1 MDIRTGQMTR
11 GRRSNTDFEFHCLIT
26 DIENQHKRKIRAKG
40 CDMNP
45 ERPKDDEEVEAE
57 TSKDEVGKGIIKVK

>member
-11 GRRSNTDFEFHCLIT
+11 GRRSNTDFEFHCTID

-45 ERPKDDEEVEAE
+45 ERPKDDDVEVDN
-57 TSKDEVGKGIIKVK
+57 SKDEVGRGS